1 MTNSPPQDEVAPEA
15 ALAAH
20 DLRNLLSTVLGHAE
34 LQLRILDDG
43 GGQPEALRESL
54 EAMQLAATRASTLCE
69 AMLAHDDADRVEP
82 LDLGEMARVAGELL
96 MTRSGG
102 AVELRLAGEEGI
114 QVHGQHDAIERALLN
129 LMWNAVDAQSSNPSQ
144 ELRLEWGQDTTGPW
158 LEVADRGPGLPGGKL
173 GDLERAGRSTRGGG
187 RGLGLAGVA
196 RTMRRH
202 GGRLRGR
209 DRDGGGA
216 VLRLEFGLER
226 ELDFDA
232 ATQDA

>member
-1 MTNSPPQDEVAPEA
+1 MTNSPPQDDVAPEA

-34 LQLRILDDG
+34 LQLRALDDG
-43 GGQPEALRESL
+43 GSNPELLRESL
-54 EAMQLAATRASTLCE
+54 TAMQLAANRASALCE
-69 AMLAHDDADRVEP
+69 GMLAHDEADRVEP
-82 LDLGEMARVAGELL
+82 VDLGELARAAGELL

-102 AVELRLAGEEGI
+102 ALELCLAGEDGVQI
-114 QVHGQHDAIERALLN
+114 HGRHDAIERALLN
-129 LMWNAVDAQSSNPSQ
+129 LMWNAVDAQSASPRQ
-144 ELRLEWGQDTTGPW
+144 ELRLEWGQDATGPW
-158 LEVADRGPGLPGGKL
+158 LEVSDRGPGLPGGQL

-196 RTMRRH
+196 RTMRQH
-202 GGRLRGR
+202 GGRLQGR
-209 DRDGGGA
+209 NRDGGGA

-232 ATQDA
+232 AS